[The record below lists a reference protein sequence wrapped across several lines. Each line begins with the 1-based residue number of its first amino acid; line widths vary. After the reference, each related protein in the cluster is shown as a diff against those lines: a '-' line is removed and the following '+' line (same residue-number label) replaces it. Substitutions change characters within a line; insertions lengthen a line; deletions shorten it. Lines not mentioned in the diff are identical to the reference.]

1 MGKDSVYFFT
11 CVAPAFTNALAVL
24 SRIEI
29 LCLNKSLMGRI
40 KTVSVG
46 LSV

>member
-11 CVAPAFTNALAVL
+11 CVAPAFTNALAVVL

-29 LCLNKSLMGRI
+29 LCLNGKN
-40 KTVSVG
+40 
-46 LSV
+46 